1 MLLVHYGTIT
11 VLSNVQKD
19 RGDIMDK
26 EIKFV
31 FTIDDLEILNEAL
44 IQLPYYKVS
53 ELINKMNAQIENEGD
68 NDETN

>member
-1 MLLVHYGTIT
+1 
-11 VLSNVQKD
+11 
-19 RGDIMDK
+19 MDK
-26 EIKFV
+26 ELKFV

-53 ELINKMNAQIENEGD
+53 ELINKMNTQIKNEGD

>member
-1 MLLVHYGTIT
+1 
-11 VLSNVQKD
+11 
-19 RGDIMDK
+19 MDK
-26 EIKFV
+26 ELKFV

-53 ELINKMNAQIENEGD
+53 ELINKMNYQIENEGD